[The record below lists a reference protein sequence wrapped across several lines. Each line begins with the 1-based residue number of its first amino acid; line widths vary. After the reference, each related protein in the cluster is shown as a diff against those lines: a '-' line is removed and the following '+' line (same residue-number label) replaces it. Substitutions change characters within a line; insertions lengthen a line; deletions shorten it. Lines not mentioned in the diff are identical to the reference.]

1 MLDLLTGFVA
11 ELRAAG
17 IPVSLTEH
25 LDAAE
30 AMRHIPLEDREG
42 LKYALGA
49 SLVKSSTH
57 WRAYETTFEIYFS
70 LRGPEYRIGDTEP
83 DADADADE
91 SEENEAARLA
101 GRGTGK
107 GQGRGGGGGQEG
119 MTSEELAEL
128 LYKALLGSNSAMIAA
143 VARHAVARYAGM
155 EPGRPVGGTYY
166 LYRTLRNLDLDGIL
180 NRLLDDARAGSTSPP
195 PVGVTGTEPD
205 GDPGGQVTFTAL
217 EERLLRDEFQ
227 SRIDQLRREIEN
239 EIRRRLVADR
249 GSEALAKSLRKP
261 LPEDVDVMHATR
273 EEMVLLRKALQP
285 LSRKLAVRLA
295 RKRRHGR
302 KGPLD
307 FRSTVRHSLSTGG
320 VPLDPKFRYPRPA
333 KPEIVVIAD
342 ISGSVASFARF
353 TLHLVHAI
361 SSQFSKVR
369 SFVFIDG
376 IDEVTRFFEH
386 ADDPADAVHRINT
399 EADVIW
405 VDGHSDYGHALT
417 VFWERWGEEINPR
430 TSVLLLGDAREQ
442 LPRLPGLGGQGT
454 PGSGPPRLLAE
465 PRASGLLEF
474 RGLDRRRVRRPL
486 RQCHR
491 VPYLAAA
498 RAIRRGTGLMVE
510 GAGGGFEGL
519 VAAPPARRSAV
530 ADAGA
535 DVHAPTTAPPA
546 GIRTVAAT
554 RPSITTRLVL
564 VRHGEAECNVSGI
577 CGGIKGCTGLTAE
590 GVRQVKA
597 LGERLAMT
605 GELAGADALYAS
617 LLPRAIE
624 TAEIVG
630 AGPRIHQPG
639 RDLRPTPDHRYRVR
653 TL

>member
-1 MLDLLTGFVA
+1 MLDLLTGFVT

-30 AMRHIPLEDREG
+30 ALRHVPLEDREG

-57 WRAYETTFEIYFS
+57 WRAYESTFEIYFS
-70 LRGPEYRIGDTEP
+70 LRGPEYRIGEGAP
-83 DADADADE
+83 DRDDHRRDDAR
-91 SEENEAARLA
+91 SRSSRLA
-101 GRGTGK
+101 GRGEGR
-107 GQGRGGGGGQEG
+107 GQGQGIGSGQEG
-119 MTSEELAEL
+119 MTPEELAEL
-128 LYKALLGSNSAMIAA
+128 LYKALLGANDAMISA

-166 LYRTLRNLDLDGIL
+166 LYRTLRNLDLDGVL
-180 NRLLDDARAGSTSPP
+180 ERLVGDAKAGSIRPASSGP
-195 PVGVTGTEPD
+195 GAGAEPD
-205 GDPGGQVTFTAL
+205 AGDAGGQSAFTAL
-217 EERLLRDEFQ
+217 EERLLRDELQ
-227 SRIDQLRREIEN
+227 VRIDQLRQEIES

-273 EEMVLLRKALQP
+273 DELVALRKALQP

-320 VPLDPKFRYPRPA
+320 VPLEPKFRYPRPA

-376 IDEVTRFFEH
+376 IDEVSRFFEH

-417 VFWERWGEEINPR
+417 VFWERWGEEITPR
-430 TSVLLLGDAREQ
+430 TSVLLLGDARNNYHAAQAWVVKEMQ
-442 LPRLPGLGGQGT
+442 ERARHVYWLNP
-454 PGSGPPRLLAE
+454 E
-465 PRASGLLEF
+465 PRSYWNSGDSVVGEY
-474 RGLDRRRVRRPL
+474 GIHCDRVIECRTL
-486 RQCHR
+486 RQ
-491 VPYLAAA
+491 L
-498 RAIRRGTGLMVE
+498 
-510 GAGGGFEGL
+510 
-519 VAAPPARRSAV
+519 
-530 ADAGA
+530 
-535 DVHAPTTAPPA
+535 
-546 GIRTVAAT
+546 
-554 RPSITTRLVL
+554 
-564 VRHGEAECNVSGI
+564 
-577 CGGIKGCTGLTAE
+577 
-590 GVRQVKA
+590 
-597 LGERLAMT
+597 ERFV
-605 GELAGADALYAS
+605 GELA
-617 LLPRAIE
+617 
-624 TAEIVG
+624 
-630 AGPRIHQPG
+630 
-639 RDLRPTPDHRYRVR
+639 
-653 TL
+653 